1 VRRAGDELLA
11 ALGVAHVDLVL
22 LDWAAA
28 AGGAADALPASVAA
42 AWTGVEALL
51 DANAARAAGLAHAGW
66 RGVEALLAACRVKPV
81 VNAAELHP
89 LLPQAR
95 TLRTQRRMRL
105 PSRDATPQRKMCGIA
120 RRKGVELLALAPL
133 ARGAAALLQHPTVTE
148 LAKAHGVTPAQA
160 RAPRPAACAAADAR
174 SPAQVVLRYNVQR
187 GVAAMP
193 AAGTPADQLD
203 GVFAFQLTYPQ
214 KVLMDTLDNGTRVL
228 APPPGCTFPADD

>member
-28 AGGAADALPASVAA
+28 AGGAADALPAPVAA
-42 AWTGVEALL
+42 AWAGVEALL

-89 LLPQAR
+89 LLPQVR
-95 TLRTQRRMRL
+95 TRRTQRRVRL
-105 PSRDATPQRKMCGIA
+105 RSRAATQQRKMCGIA

-160 RAPRPAACAAADAR
+160 RATRPA
-174 SPAQVVLRYNVQR
+174 V
-187 GVAAMP
+187 
-193 AAGTPADQLD
+193 
-203 GVFAFQLTYPQ
+203 
-214 KVLMDTLDNGTRVL
+214 
-228 APPPGCTFPADD
+228 